1 MAMQDSGSAQSV
13 ATSPSPG
20 QQPRFSGFS
29 HLTIPCKDLEQSRRF
44 FTEVL
49 GGEIA
54 HPGPK
59 LEVRIG
65 GTLVTF
71 SPASGGW
78 TARDSEYPHYAF
90 FIEPEDFLP
99 MKARL
104 ESYGVPTTEPWTRDD
119 VKALM
124 YFRDP
129 SGNLFEMYCAQGF
142 KGKLRRGARA
152 GGDYVI
158 DFEAL
163 NYDWKY

>member
-1 MAMQDSGSAQSV
+1 MTMEELGSAQSV
-13 ATSPSPG
+13 GSSSSASK
-20 QQPRFSGFS
+20 QPRFSGFS

-59 LEVRIG
+59 LEVRVG
-65 GTLVTF
+65 ETLVTF
-71 SPASGGW
+71 SPAKGGW
-78 TARDSEYPHYAF
+78 TARDAEYPHYAF
-90 FIEPEDFLP
+90 FVDADNFLP
-99 MKARL
+99 MKERL
-104 ESYGVPTTEPWTRDD
+104 QSYGVPTTEPWTRDY

-142 KGKLRRGARA
+142 KGKLRRGDRA
-152 GGDYVI
+152 GGDYTI

-163 NYDWKY
+163 NYDWKF

>member
-1 MAMQDSGSAQSV
+1 MQDPGFAQSV
-13 ATSPSPG
+13 ATSASASKK
-20 QQPRFSGFS
+20 PRFSGFS

-49 GGEIA
+49 GGEVA

-104 ESYGVPTTEPWTRDD
+104 ESYGVPTTEPWTRDY

-142 KGKLRRGARA
+142 TGKLRRGARA

-163 NYDWKY
+163 NYNWKY